1 MNRKPIGLSVPYR
14 LTQPSQAPKQPDCSE
29 AIEELETENRM
40 LRARNDRLEREV
52 EELRAKGLL

>member
-14 LTQPSQAPKQPDCSE
+14 KPEPSKTTDCSE
-29 AIEELETENRM
+29 AIEELETENRL

>member
-1 MNRKPIGLSVPYR
+1 MNRKPIGLSVPHR
-14 LTQPSQAPKQPDCSE
+14 LIKPSEAKQPDCSE
-29 AIEELETENRM
+29 AIEELETENRL